1 VRRGAAAAV
10 ILVIAAATLGSV
22 SCSSTRAP
30 AAVIR
35 VGYSGEPDFSD
46 LPSLIAHDKLRAQG
60 IQVESI
66 FFSAAPVAI
75 AEVSRGTV
83 DVLNG
88 SMIGAW
94 MAISRGAHL
103 RTVMDHTADPYRFIG
118 ATGISDCRELKG
130 RRIGLATDSSVS
142 THLVRAFLTE
152 SCDSVAPE
160 ALTIGESSSRVA
172 AFLAGGIDAAALESS
187 SWLWLKKHA
196 PGRFT
201 MLSDFSIRW
210 PNIRTTGVHVNTDFA
225 SQHGDLLR
233 EYLAAVLA
241 AHREVLANPTLLVKA
256 ADERMGRSEDWP
268 STARAY
274 VESAAW
280 SPRGGMTRDTVAST
294 LTFFQTYSHLD
305 ANLTATDVA
314 DLTFLDKVLADMHD

>member
-1 VRRGAAAAV
+1 VKRAAAAAA
-10 ILVIAAATLGSV
+10 ILVIAGTTLGSLA
-22 SCSSTRAP
+22 CSSTRAP

-46 LPSLIAHDKLRAQG
+46 LPSLIAHEKLRAQG
-60 IQVESI
+60 ITVEST
-66 FFSAAPVAI
+66 FFSGAPVAI

-83 DVLNG
+83 DVMNG

-103 RTVMDHTADPYRFIG
+103 RTVMDHTADPYRFIV
-118 ATGISDCRELKG
+118 APGISDCKALKG
-130 RRIGLATDSSVS
+130 RRVGLATDSSVS
-142 THLVRAFLTE
+142 THLVRAFLAE
-152 SCDSVAPE
+152 SCDSIAPE
-160 ALTIGESSSRVA
+160 ALTIGESSARVA

-187 SWLWLKKHA
+187 SWFWLQKQA

-201 MLSDFSIRW
+201 MLSDFSTRW

-225 SQHGDLLR
+225 RRHGDLLR
-233 EYLAAVLA
+233 AYLAAVLA

-256 ADERMGRSEDWP
+256 AEERMGRSEDWL

-274 VESAAW
+274 VDSNAW
-280 SPRGGMTRDTVAST
+280 SPRGGLTRDSVAST
-294 LTFFQTYSHLD
+294 LSFFQTYSHLD

-314 DLTFLDKVLADMHD
+314 DLTFLDDVLADTHD